1 MQVIYWQ
8 GFLRRSRVQLEMSKR
23 GQGTTFWIIITAVIA
38 LVVLVIL
45 LMIFAGKTGMLEKGL
60 MSCEGKGG
68 FCVDCTPNN
77 CGEMCKERCL
87 GEGYGDCSYNSVFS
101 CKVEGQGC
109 CLGVKK
115 TD

>member
-1 MQVIYWQ
+1 M
-8 GFLRRSRVQLEMSKR
+8 QLEMSKR

-45 LMIFAGKTGMLEKGL
+45 LMIFAGKTGMLESGL

-68 FCVDCTPNN
+68 LCVDCLPEN
-77 CGEMCKERCL
+77 CNDRCKEQCITQ
-87 GEGYGDCSYNSVFS
+87 GYEDCSYSSVFS
-101 CKVEGQGC
+101 CKAEAQGC

-115 TD
+115 PVK